1 MTRIHRLP
9 LVPLVALLTVL
20 GAVGQGRVKA
30 PRVGTGPPVARL
42 AGTNPAQWRLIWTHS
57 PQERVTVAWS
67 TAQKGS
73 RHRVYYD
80 TVSHKGKR
88 LTTYRLQQKT
98 RRDGRYTPGI
108 DKDPLE
114 IYYHHAVL
122 DKLKPSTTYYFTIAS
137 GRQRSPEFRFV
148 TAPAD
153 DRPFSIIFGGDSRTD
168 IQGRRRVNRFL
179 SDLVHKNDDI
189 LAFAHGGDYV
199 TNGDSLQQWSGWL
212 SDHELTVTRDGRMI
226 PIIPARG
233 NHERGAPQFDEVFDD
248 PGGAGANYYVTLLS
262 PQVLFITLN
271 TEIQMDGDQRK
282 FLDDRL
288 LQTLTI
294 RWQLAQYHR
303 PAWPAFKR
311 PSEAFRHWV
320 PLFEKYRLDVVCEAD
335 GHVMKR
341 TVPIRDQIQDP
352 DGVVYVGEGGLGVTP
367 RLPKVDRWYVKPPG
381 KATSGLHVQVLTFSP
396 KALRV
401 RAILL
406 DGSVF
411 DDYSRKPRNREAQQ
425 PKKTAPGK

>member
-1 MTRIHRLP
+1 MEEGPQAQILC
-9 LVPLVALLTVL
+9 VV
-20 GAVGQGRVKA
+20 GARPNFMKIA
-30 PRVGTGPPVARL
+30 PIMRAF
-42 AGTNPAQWRLIWTHS
+42 
-57 PQERVTVAWS
+57 
-67 TAQKGS
+67 
-73 RHRVYYD
+73 
-80 TVSHKGKR
+80 
-88 LTTYRLQQKT
+88 
-98 RRDGRYTPGI
+98 
-108 DKDPLE
+108 KDPAYGIAATLLHTGQHYDAAMKHAFFEQLHIPEPDIDLGVGSGSHAQQTAE
-114 IYYHHAVL
+114 IMKKFEPVL
-122 DKLKPSTTYYFTIAS
+122 DELKPSTTYYLTIVS

-153 DRPFSIIFGGDSRTD
+153 DRPLSIIFGGDSRTD

-179 SDLVHKNDDI
+179 SELIHKNDDI

-233 NHERGAPQFDEVFDD
+233 NHERGALQFDEVFDD

-311 PSEAFRHWV
+311 PSEAFHHWV
-320 PLFEKYRLDVVCEAD
+320 PLFEQYRLDVVCEAD

-367 RLPKVDRWYVKPPG
+367 RLPKVERWYVKPPG

-411 DDYSRKPRNREAQQ
+411 DDFSRKPRNREPQQ
-425 PKKTAPGK
+425 PKKPASGK